1 MKRDFLKDLGL
12 EKDVID
18 QIMAANGEDIE
29 NARKAEQKAWE
40 AEKEQLSTQISQ
52 FETQAAKRDV
62 DLKKLQDKLT
72 AKENDDVKLADAQ
85 KALEDFQAQYENDKK
100 TWEAQSK
107 QQAYEF
113 AVKTKAGALKFSS
126 NAAQKEFTR
135 EAIAAGLKMDGD
147 DLLGWDDYV
156 AKVKEADPAAFASE
170 DPAPADPG
178 PAPAAIVAPT
188 TGGSSGAGNPFSFN
202 FTKV

>member
-52 FETQAAKRDV
+52 FETQAAKRDA

-85 KALEDFQAQYENDKK
+85 KALEDFQAQY
-100 TWEAQSK
+100 
-107 QQAYEF
+107 
-113 AVKTKAGALKFSS
+113 
-126 NAAQKEFTR
+126 
-135 EAIAAGLKMDGD
+135 
-147 DLLGWDDYV
+147 
-156 AKVKEADPAAFASE
+156 
-170 DPAPADPG
+170 
-178 PAPAAIVAPT
+178 
-188 TGGSSGAGNPFSFN
+188 
-202 FTKV
+202 

>member
-40 AEKEQLSTQISQ
+40 AEKEQLSTQINQ
-52 FETQAAKRDV
+52 FETQAAKRDA

-85 KALEDFQAQYENDKK
+85 KALEDFQAQYESDKK

-156 AKVKEADPAAFASE
+156 NKVKEADPAAFLSE
-170 DPAPADPG
+170 DPAPEEPTQ
-178 PAPAAIVAPT
+178 APAAIVAPT
-188 TGGSSGAGNPFSFN
+188 TGGSSGTGNPFDFH

>member
-18 QIMAANGEDIE
+18 QIMAANGEDIA
-29 NARKAEQKAWE
+29 NARKAEQKTWE

-52 FETQAAKRDV
+52 FETQAKKRDA

-113 AVKTKAGALKFSS
+113 AAQSVLGSARLVLETGKHPGELKDMVCSPAG
-126 NAAQKEFTR
+126 TT
-135 EAIAAGLKMDGD
+135 IAA
-147 DLLGWDDYV
+147 V
-156 AKVKEADPAAFASE
+156 KVLEENGFRGTVINAVSACIDKSK
-170 DPAPADPG
+170 
-178 PAPAAIVAPT
+178 T
-188 TGGSSGAGNPFSFN
+188 L
-202 FTKV
+202 

>member
-1 MKRDFLKDLGL
+1 MKRDILKDLGL
-12 EKDVID
+12 EKEAID

-40 AEKEQLSTQISQ
+40 AEKEQLTAQISQ
-52 FETQAAKRDV
+52 LQTQADKRDA
-62 DLKKLQDKLT
+62 DLKKLQEKLT
-72 AKENDDVKLADAQ
+72 AKDEDTVKLADAQ
-85 KALEDFQAQYENDKK
+85 KALEDFQNQYAEDKK

-113 AVKTKAGALKFSS
+113 AVKTKAGSLKFSS

-156 AKVKEADPAAFASE
+156 AKVKEADPAAFLSE
-170 DPAPADPG
+170 DPAPADPA

-188 TGGSSGAGNPFSFN
+188 TNGSAGSGNPFSFN